1 MSDSSIQPSSLIKPS
16 TDSTSTLVIPT
27 PAFPSFNSF
36 PAQFLPA
43 LQDVT
48 TSAWVEPTAKTYS
61 TLSSDSDTH
70 SFKQLKKSKKRSHKH
85 KSSKSKKHHKRD
97 LDHHDDPPPFYIDKK
112 GCLDN
117 ILYEG
122 VRNSDI
128 PLYKR
133 VRVEL
138 LGATDHRWRVISRGV
153 MGQARLIRLE
163 SKGNRLITSDMTNP
177 ERYKVFKSMLRLNP
191 ERVLAPKR
199 IHAVSDFNHASKH
212 ALDFIKLQDDNQME
226 NVDQDSQLDLKVF
239 EQDLAFQSKSKE
251 ADQLIRRNVKNPDA
265 WLAFVKI
272 QDDLLVNV
280 SNQKRGAMQRVITEK
295 KMSIIDKALKSLPR
309 DERILSA
316 YMDCIMQL
324 HDVENVLSKWDD
336 IIQEN
341 PDSFMLWIKYLDFR
355 QTHYAQ
361 FSVSQSLEAFQECL
375 ETLQENDQ
383 DISLESETNLLHV
396 FTRAC
401 ALLSQ
406 SGNTERSIATFQA
419 MIEFSCYCPA
429 AFHGQTFKQRLD
441 LFESFWESECAR
453 FGEPSAKGWEK
464 SLFNVDET
472 PSFKYTDKTVSDLAL
487 EEGQEDSYEHWA
499 ARELCHQQLEWFPLR
514 GADAEL
520 ADDPFRTVLFED
532 IRGLMFD
539 IKHPETKRC
548 LVSNF
553 LKLLGASF
561 HTPQT
566 SQSLP
571 SKDQFLNDEIGNL
584 AGSTL
589 FIVLPDSAVDDGE
602 MGHQSKRSLAFPVRS
617 FPLSMWT
624 LVSDGKSWLSNF
636 TSDDADLIDFLGI
649 GKRSMIGIIIQQSHL
664 LFKDDPWLLPMLLSI
679 EASSHPKRVEKMAK
693 TLLKTDRMNLG
704 LWNAYAQVL
713 ERRGKIDEARQV
725 YLTALASYPSFPSE
739 HQSMVTSV
747 YTLLANLE
755 AMQNQYVAA
764 MNVLV
769 ALAERK
775 PLANDYATQPPAPT
789 RLLKVNKHF
798 EQTIDRLLECIDQ
811 TIYNF
816 DMQHL
821 IDVVY
826 AFTMLEYISHGIDA
840 SNHCFKT
847 LIDKCRQALVQ
858 FHSRYTTLK
867 TDTHSTST
875 SFSLGSSSLLIE
887 YMYELWT
894 RLLYVHTVSGHAFK
908 PALLRN
914 VLEEALEIYP
924 TNTLFLTVY
933 GWNEAKTGIENRVRR
948 FLSELHT
955 KSPSHLIVIFSI
967 WSEMHQRGTIN
978 THVVRSLFEKAI
990 ESATSMHSVSI
1001 WYMAIA
1007 FEAKIDTT
1015 QRLDRA
1021 KALFYRGVRE
1031 CPWAKE
1037 LYMMA
1042 FTTLSSAFTR
1052 QEQEQVYALMEEK
1065 EIRIRRVAENI

>member
-1 MSDSSIQPSSLIKPS
+1 
-16 TDSTSTLVIPT
+16 
-27 PAFPSFNSF
+27 
-36 PAQFLPA
+36 
-43 LQDVT
+43 
-48 TSAWVEPTAKTYS
+48 
-61 TLSSDSDTH
+61 
-70 SFKQLKKSKKRSHKH
+70 
-85 KSSKSKKHHKRD
+85 
-97 LDHHDDPPPFYIDKK
+97 
-112 GCLDN
+112 
-117 ILYEG
+117 
-122 VRNSDI
+122 
-128 PLYKR
+128 
-133 VRVEL
+133 
-138 LGATDHRWRVISRGV
+138 
-153 MGQARLIRLE
+153 
-163 SKGNRLITSDMTNP
+163 
-177 ERYKVFKSMLRLNP
+177 
-191 ERVLAPKR
+191 
-199 IHAVSDFNHASKH
+199 
-212 ALDFIKLQDDNQME
+212 
-226 NVDQDSQLDLKVF
+226 
-239 EQDLAFQSKSKE
+239 
-251 ADQLIRRNVKNPDA
+251 
-265 WLAFVKI
+265 
-272 QDDLLVNV
+272 
-280 SNQKRGAMQRVITEK
+280 
-295 KMSIIDKALKSLPR
+295 
-309 DERILSA
+309 
-316 YMDCIMQL
+316 
-324 HDVENVLSKWDD
+324 
-336 IIQEN
+336 
-341 PDSFMLWIKYLDFR
+341 
-355 QTHYAQ
+355 
-361 FSVSQSLEAFQECL
+361 
-375 ETLQENDQ
+375 
-383 DISLESETNLLHV
+383 
-396 FTRAC
+396 
-401 ALLSQ
+401 
-406 SGNTERSIATFQA
+406 
-419 MIEFSCYCPA
+419 
-429 AFHGQTFKQRLD
+429 
-441 LFESFWESECAR
+441 
-453 FGEPSAKGWEK
+453 
-464 SLFNVDET
+464 
-472 PSFKYTDKTVSDLAL
+472 
-487 EEGQEDSYEHWA
+487 
-499 ARELCHQQLEWFPLR
+499 
-514 GADAEL
+514 
-520 ADDPFRTVLFED
+520 
-532 IRGLMFD
+532 
-539 IKHPETKRC
+539 
-548 LVSNF
+548 
-553 LKLLGASF
+553 
-561 HTPQT
+561 
-566 SQSLP
+566 
-571 SKDQFLNDEIGNL
+571 
-584 AGSTL
+584 
-589 FIVLPDSAVDDGE
+589 
-602 MGHQSKRSLAFPVRS
+602 
-617 FPLSMWT
+617 
-624 LVSDGKSWLSNF
+624 
-636 TSDDADLIDFLGI
+636 
-649 GKRSMIGIIIQQSHL
+649 
-664 LFKDDPWLLPMLLSI
+664 
-679 EASSHPKRVEKMAK
+679 
-693 TLLKTDRMNLG
+693 MNLG

-789 RLLKVNKHF
+789 RLLKVNKASVS
-798 EQTIDRLLECIDQ
+798 
-811 TIYNF
+811 
-816 DMQHL
+816 HL